1 MFGGDTSN
9 QNSEQISGLIVK
21 ENPDN
26 DIYLNEE
33 DQKFGF
39 DFYDNLLYS
48 TNAPLTDIPLMA
60 DYVIS
65 FGDKISLVMWK
76 SFEINHFNS
85 FINGTVNIPEVG
97 EVMVN
102 GLSITDAQA
111 RINDIVSKALAR
123 QQ

>member
-1 MFGGDTSN
+1 MNKKQLALILILLSPLFINSQAAGTTSALDFLNSLPSNTQGMFGGDTSN
-9 QNSEQISGLIVK
+9 QNSEQTSSLIVK

-65 FGDKISLVMWK
+65 FGDKISLQCM
-76 SFEINHFNS
+76 EIVRDQS
-85 FINGTVNIPEVG
+85 
-97 EVMVN
+97 
-102 GLSITDAQA
+102 L
-111 RINDIVSKALAR
+111 
-123 QQ
+123 